1 MRPLRVAVFLWIGS
15 LAGLAW
21 AETPLPIPIL
31 PERLTWVSPPTLPAL
46 QSAWM
51 LGTES
56 QTGLYLLRVKLAPG
70 GRIPPHYHPDERTT
84 TVLSGTLYV
93 GFGETFDETK
103 VVAIPSGA
111 VYVAP
116 AQRPHYVWAK
126 EGEVW
131 YQEMGMGPTG
141 TVFIPAESPPEW
153 NRCCP
158 SLAPPTATRSTTPNG
173 YAVPS
178 TP

>member
-1 MRPLRVAVFLWIGS
+1 
-15 LAGLAW
+15 
-21 AETPLPIPIL
+21 
-31 PERLTWVSPPTLPAL
+31 
-46 QSAWM
+46 
-51 LGTES
+51 
-56 QTGLYLLRVKLAPG
+56 
-70 GRIPPHYHPDERTT
+70 
-84 TVLSGTLYV
+84 VLSGTLYV

-116 AQRPHYVWAK
+116 AEVPHYIWAK

-131 YQEMGMGPTG
+131 YQEMGMGPIG
-141 TVFIPAESPPEW
+141 TVFIHAESPLEW

-158 SLAPPTATRSTTPNG
+158 SLAPPIATRSTTPNG
-173 YAVPS
+173 YAAPS